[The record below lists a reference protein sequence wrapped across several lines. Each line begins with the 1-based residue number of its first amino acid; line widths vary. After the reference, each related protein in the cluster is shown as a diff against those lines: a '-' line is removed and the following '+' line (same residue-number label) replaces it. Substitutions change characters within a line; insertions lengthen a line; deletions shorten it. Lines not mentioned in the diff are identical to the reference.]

1 MNFSDSRQSH
11 AAFQGVCTAERASPE
26 AESPK
31 PEYHLLPR
39 LVLQEGAHDCGV
51 ACLAMAAG
59 VEYQEAKQ
67 QFDAL
72 GLHAPQKAGGLP
84 YGSNFKDLTN
94 AFAGLGIAVR
104 MRRFI
109 DWKQIVGP
117 SVIKVRSGHKR
128 HWHWVFAS
136 RTDVLGLHVV
146 DPSGVDG
153 YMEKMPFGVSGVTL
167 DYFKSYGNFLA
178 CDGARKCKESAKR
191 PSALRFTVQG
201 ELWGQLA

>member
-1 MNFSDSRQSH
+1 MT
-11 AAFQGVCTAERASPE
+11 FQGECTAELASLE
-26 AESPK
+26 VESPK

-39 LVLQEGAHDCGV
+39 LVLQEGPHDCGV

-67 QFDAL
+67 QFEAL
-72 GLHAPQKAGGLP
+72 GLHAPQKPGALP
-84 YGSNFKDLTN
+84 YGSNFKDLKN
-94 AFAGLGIAVR
+94 AFAGLGITVR

-109 DWKQIVGP
+109 DWKQVVGP

-136 RTDVLGLHVV
+136 RSEVLGLHVV
-146 DPSGVDG
+146 DPAGVDG

-167 DYFKSYGNFLA
+167 DYFKPYGNFLA
-178 CDGARKCKESAKR
+178 CDSESACKDSAKGL
-191 PSALRFTVQG
+191 SALQFTVQRD
-201 ELWGQLA
+201 LWAN